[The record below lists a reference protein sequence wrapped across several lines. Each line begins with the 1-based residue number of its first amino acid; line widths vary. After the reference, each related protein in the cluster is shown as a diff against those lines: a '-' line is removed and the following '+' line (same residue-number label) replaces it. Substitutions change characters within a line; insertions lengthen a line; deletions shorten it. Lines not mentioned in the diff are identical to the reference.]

1 MASREE
7 MIAAIEAEMANRQPP
22 AAQPTL
28 APQRKSAQQYIQEGL
43 ATPEQI
49 NQGANNAAS
58 MMTGGLSKAVPA
70 LGKGILSAILEG
82 GALGAAQSPDD
93 RLKGFLTGGALQGG
107 MQGIGQALGKAGD
120 IGMQL
125 ATGRKKYTPGVGT
138 ELANQ
143 GLAGTRGMMKG
154 QVEKRLG
161 AVGDDMQRAASAI
174 PEIDSR
180 TLGQEL
186 GKKAAS
192 PYTGGGII
200 APSGRDAEALSTI
213 GEFADDVASRGMETG
228 QQALARRRAAGSS
241 AYSARSDLPKQN
253 LTSQL
258 SKSEQQ
264 MYSDALKKAGGEDM
278 VNADRSYAALKKA
291 QKGLSEEA
299 PLTGFGALSR
309 PISTVGGALPTSIVS
324 QGAAKGGKLAEF
336 LAPVA
341 RQASVSG
348 EQEPNKSVMPSR
360 DEMILQIEQEIKAR
374 QGR

>member
-1 MASREE
+1 MPTREE
-7 MIAAIEAEMANRQPP
+7 MIAAIESEMQKRKASPQAP
-22 AAQPTL
+22 AA
-28 APQRKSAQQYIQEGL
+28 APQRKSAGQLVEETL

-49 NQGANNAAS
+49 TAGANNAAA

-70 LGKGILSAILEG
+70 LGRGIVSGALEG

-93 RLKGFLTGGALQGG
+93 RLKGFLTGGAIQGG
-107 MQGIGQALGKAGD
+107 MAGVGQALGKAGD

-125 ATGRKKYTPGVGT
+125 AVGRKKYTPGVGT
-138 ELANQ
+138 ELADQ

-161 AVGDDMQRAASAI
+161 TVGDEMQQAASAI

-228 QQALARRRAAGSS
+228 AQALARRRAAGSS

-264 MYSDALKKAGGEDM
+264 MYSDALKQAGGEPM
-278 VNADRSYAALKKA
+278 IAADRSYAALKKA
-291 QKGLSEEA
+291 QKGLGEEA

-324 QGAAKGGKLAEF
+324 QGAVKGGKLADF
-336 LAPVA
+336 LAPLS
-341 RQASVSG
+341 RQAAVGG
-348 EQEPNKSVMPSR
+348 EQNSSREPSR
-360 DEMILQIEQEIKAR
+360 EEMIQQIEEEMRKR
-374 QGR
+374 GR